1 MTDKKL
7 IQKLID
13 KYKRKAGV
21 SLMLYQETGNEK
33 HERIS
38 EEAEVI
44 AAALRVMLVDAERD
58 EEHQQAY
65 ALLWVSGSGQIYKY
79 GEYDSLRL
87 AVQAYKECRQGY
99 ADFEPMLF
107 RITSEDITKKL
118 REEELL

>member
-13 KYKRKAGV
+13 KYKRIAGV

-79 GEYDSLRL
+79 GEYESLRL